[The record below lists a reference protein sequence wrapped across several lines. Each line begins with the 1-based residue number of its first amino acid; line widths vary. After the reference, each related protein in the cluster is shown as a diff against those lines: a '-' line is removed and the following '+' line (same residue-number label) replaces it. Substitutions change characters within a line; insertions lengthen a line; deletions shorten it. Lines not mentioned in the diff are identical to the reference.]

1 MNAYNPFDSSYI
13 KNLEV
18 SNLQNFFGVDKLT
31 SIPSDMVSTVQG
43 ILTTNYIELGKD
55 IIHNVRTN
63 KQLHAKVKELGF
75 ELYTVV
81 GEGALFITEDNDGKL
96 KSLIESTSNIGNL
109 MFIPFKNLGIIVYGL
124 LMTACS
130 GFPPCALIHRVL
142 KTSNRFLQVATK
154 TLELFLRIGTGNLEE
169 FNNMLQL
176 IIEAFVMVPKTI
188 SKLLKIIMIGRQIG
202 KALRGEEIEVD
213 EDFMSENGGLMGK
226 MGLDNAM
233 GDMSLPGMGSKDK
246 DGKKDKKKDGKKSK
260 KNKTK
265 KKKKK

>member
-31 SIPSDMVSTVQG
+31 GIPSDIVETVQG
-43 ILTTNYIELGKD
+43 ILTTNYIDLGKD
-55 IIHNVRTN
+55 IINNIRTN
-63 KQLHAKVKELGF
+63 KQLQAKVKELGF
-75 ELYTVV
+75 ELYTIV
-81 GEGALFITEDNDGKL
+81 GEGALFITEDTDGKL
-96 KSLIESTSNIGNL
+96 KSVIESTSNIGNL

-154 TLELFLRIGTGNLEE
+154 TLELFLRLGTGNLEE

-176 IIEAFVMVPKTI
+176 IIESFVMVPKTI
-188 SKLLKIIMIGRQIG
+188 AKLSKIIMIGRQIG

-213 EDFMSENGGLMGK
+213 EDFMSENGGLMG
-226 MGLDNAM
+226 LDNAM
-233 GDMSLPGMGSKDK
+233 EDMSLPGMGSSDK
-246 DGKKDKKKDGKKSK
+246 DGKKDGKKDNKKSK
-260 KNKTK
+260 KKKTK
-265 KKKKK
+265 KRKKKS